1 MAKRE
6 SAMTQKMLLFDYRYV
21 EDKFFE
27 NHTFNN
33 FEISFYTQ
41 SLTPEVVKT
50 LPDEILETT
59 TIISVFIDSEVTDE
73 VINAFKNLRII
84 STRSTGYDHINL
96 TAAKNKNI
104 AVMNVENYGETSVAQ
119 YAFGLVIGL
128 IRNFFPAILDMKN
141 IRKRDY
147 NPYGR
152 DLSKLS
158 IGIVG
163 TGSIGGAMCKMA
175 KCFNMEVFAY
185 DINKKRELAEIG
197 VNYVSLEELLE
208 KSDIVS
214 LHLPYTGNNYHM
226 FSDREFEKMKEGAYF
241 INTSRGE
248 IIDISALYKQLENE
262 HLGGAALDV
271 LECIDRNYKCKNISD
286 EPLICE
292 KELYY
297 VRKLADFDN
306 VLITPHIAYA
316 TQDAVDYILKTSIKS
331 INDFLAG
338 EKISRVV

>member
-1 MAKRE
+1 
-6 SAMTQKMLLFDYRYV
+6 MTQKMLFFDYRYV
-21 EDKFFE
+21 EDKFFK

-59 TIISVFIDSEVTDE
+59 TIISVFIDSMVTDE

-84 STRSTGYDHINL
+84 ATRSTGYDHINL

-104 AVMNVENYGETSVAQ
+104 AVVNVENYGETSVAQ
-119 YAFGLVIGL
+119 YTFGLVIGL

-175 KCFNMEVFAY
+175 KYFNMGVYAC
-185 DINKKRELAEIG
+185 DINKKRELTKIG

-214 LHLPYTGNNYHM
+214 LHLPYTGDNYYM

-248 IIDISALYKQLENE
+248 IIDISALYKQLKNK

-271 LECIDRNYKCKNISD
+271 LECVDRNYKCKNITD